1 VFEKTNLK
9 KKSPNDYPDIRKS
22 GILAKMKNKN
32 QGENGESASDPAQVS
47 SKWFLQ
53 STLKDHFIHHVKMD
67 GVTSF
72 SNLCCLI
79 QNKNAAPDLSN
90 PGAPNDS
97 ADG

>member
-1 VFEKTNLK
+1 LALIFTSPIFDKKEDCKENPFVFEKTNLK

-32 QGENGESASDPAQVS
+32 QGENGESASDPAQ
-47 SKWFLQ
+47 
-53 STLKDHFIHHVKMD
+53 
-67 GVTSF
+67 
-72 SNLCCLI
+72 
-79 QNKNAAPDLSN
+79 NKNAAPDLSN